1 MIKFL
6 TRHPE
11 KIYIPLLEHIQL
23 VFLTLVISVAIAA
36 VLTLV
41 CLRSDRLSMWL
52 QQLLGVVYSIPS
64 LALFAIMIPVTGLG
78 RTTAVIALT
87 AYNQYLLLRN
97 FTTGLREVDP
107 AVTDAAKGIGM
118 TWLQV
123 LTRVQIPLAKR
134 ALFAGIRLAVVSTI
148 GIGTIAAS
156 INAGG
161 LGTLLFDGLRT
172 MNMARILW
180 GSLLSAGLAIATN
193 ALLKAGF
200 DQVILDAEG
209 VLQTDRQFDRVL
221 ELIGPATLRDTFSHV
236 AEGGIV
242 CSTGQ
247 LGGQWYLNDF
257 DPIMELPANGYL
269 TSFYSGNVDPARLQS
284 LLDYVQKYG
293 IDPAPERV
301 FSLPQVPEAHAYL
314 ESTHSFGKVIV
325 VI

>member
-11 KIYIPLLEHIQL
+11 KIYVPLLQHIQL
-23 VFLTLVISVAIAA
+23 VSLTLVISVAIASI
-36 VLTLV
+36 LTLL
-41 CLRSDRLSMWL
+41 CMRSERLSMWL
-52 QQLLGVVYSIPS
+52 QQLLAVVYSIPS
-64 LALFAIMIPVTGLG
+64 LALFAILIPVTGLG

-97 FTTGLREVDP
+97 FTTGLQEVDS

-172 MNMARILW
+172 MNMPRILW
-180 GSLLSAGLAIATN
+180 GSILSAGLAIVTN
-193 ALLKAGF
+193 ALLKAVE
-200 DQVILDAEG
+200 DHL
-209 VLQTDRQFDRVL
+209 
-221 ELIGPATLRDTFSHV
+221 
-236 AEGGIV
+236 
-242 CSTGQ
+242 
-247 LGGQWYLNDF
+247 
-257 DPIMELPANGYL
+257 
-269 TSFYSGNVDPARLQS
+269 
-284 LLDYVQKYG
+284 
-293 IDPAPERV
+293 
-301 FSLPQVPEAHAYL
+301 
-314 ESTHSFGKVIV
+314 
-325 VI
+325 